1 MGKESTYIAGEA
13 GDSGSI
19 PGWVRFP
26 GGGHG
31 NPFQYSCAEN
41 PMDRGASWAT
51 IRGVAK
57 SQTRLFCTAHATGTY
72 ICVYV
77 LQARMTVDFKQDNLE
92 ILLNISYVAI
102 SSLRN
107 GT

>member
-51 IRGVAK
+51 IRGVA
-57 SQTRLFCTAHATGTY
+57 STAHATGTY

>member
-1 MGKESTYIAGEA
+1 MATHSSILAQKIPWTGE
-13 GDSGSI
+13 
-19 PGWVRFP
+19 P
-26 GGGHG
+26 
-31 NPFQYSCAEN
+31 
-41 PMDRGASWAT
+41 RGL
-51 IRGVAK
+51 
-57 SQTRLFCTAHATGTY
+57 LFCTAHATGTY